1 MHIFQLFLAKI
12 TDFAAPLSLIFI
24 LAVKNSRRMHG
35 YSTHPL
41 LLFVGAFG
49 GRSPL
54 GYMHPPLIQIHQ
66 KVISILVKNSQNLG
80 KTVEYDKTCQ
90 IRDHRPRLPILRHF

>member
-1 MHIFQLFLAKI
+1 MEKMHFFSFFGQNNRVSGSIKSAFHPGGQI
-12 TDFAAPLSLIFI
+12 
-24 LAVKNSRRMHG
+24 SRRMHG

-54 GYMHPPLIQIHQ
+54 GYMHSPL
-66 KVISILVKNSQNLG
+66 
-80 KTVEYDKTCQ
+80 
-90 IRDHRPRLPILRHF
+90 